1 LTFTLLNKEIIM
13 YRYSS
18 SRAVAQSFRSQSPLS
33 NDQIARYAPSVMA
46 EEAHESRGERY
57 AFIPTINVI
66 DGLRNNGFQPFEVS
80 QTKVRDQSKREFTK
94 HMVRLRQSGVNVSG
108 AEVPEIIL
116 LNSHDGSSSYQLLS
130 GFFRFVCANGLIA
143 GDVQNDIRVRHSGNV
158 VDDVIE
164 GATRVLDNLELTNNS
179 IDTFKSTKLEFEE
192 QLVFANSALQLR
204 WGDNAPV
211 VAESLLRSRRFEDQK
226 SDLWTTFNRVQ
237 ENLLRGGLN
246 GRSASGRRSTTRAI
260 GGVNENVKLNRA
272 LWSLADGMA
281 QIKREDGF
289 IKQYEESF
297 A

>member
-1 LTFTLLNKEIIM
+1 M

-130 GFFRFVCANGLIA
+130 GFFRFVCANGLIS
-143 GDVQNDIRVRHSGNV
+143 GNVQEDIRVRHSGNV

-164 GATRVLDNLELTNNS
+164 GATRVLDNLELANNS

-211 VAESLLRSRRFEDQK
+211 VAESLLRARRFDDNK
-226 SDLWTTFNRVQ
+226 PDLWTTFNRVQ